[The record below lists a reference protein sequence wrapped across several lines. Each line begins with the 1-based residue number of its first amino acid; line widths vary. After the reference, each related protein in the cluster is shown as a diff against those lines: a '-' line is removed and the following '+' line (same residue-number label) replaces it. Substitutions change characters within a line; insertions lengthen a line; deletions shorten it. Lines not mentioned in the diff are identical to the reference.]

1 MARQKEFDR
10 AEVLENAM
18 RAFWRRG
25 YEATSVQDLVE
36 ATGIN
41 RGSMYDTFGD
51 KRGLFQAAVQHY
63 ISSVSTERLKKV
75 SEAEHPVT
83 GIRAYFEGLV
93 EFSVGDGRE
102 LGCLITNSVVELAP
116 HDAVIGETLRK
127 SFARVEDTFYRA
139 LLRAQQAG
147 ELVAGQ
153 DIRALARFL
162 TATTNGLRVLARAD
176 ADVAT
181 LRDVVDS
188 AMSVLEDRKPDLPAA
203 AE

>member
-63 ISSVSTERLKKV
+63 ITNVSAERLKV
-75 SEAEHPVT
+75 VAET
-83 GIRAYFEGLV
+83 DDALAGIRTYFDRLID
-93 EFSVGDGRE
+93 FSVGDGRE

-116 HDAVIGETLRK
+116 HDEVIGETLRK

-147 ELVAGQ
+147 DLTTGQ

-162 TATTNGLRVLARAD
+162 TATVNGVRVFARAD
-176 ADVAT
+176 ADATT
-181 LRDVVDS
+181 LRDVIDS
-188 AMSVLEDRKPDLPAA
+188 ALSVIDTHKRGFPAA

>member
-10 AEVLENAM
+10 SEVLEKAM

-63 ISSVSTERLKKV
+63 ITNISAERLRKI
-75 SEAEHPVT
+75 SESEHPLNA
-83 GIRAYFEGLV
+83 IRDYFDGLI

-127 SFARVEDTFYRA
+127 SFARAEDAFYRA
-139 LLRAQQAG
+139 LLRAQKAG
-147 ELVAGQ
+147 DLGTGQ

-176 ADVAT
+176 ADAAT

-188 AMSVLEDRKPDLPAA
+188 ALSVLEDRKPDVPAA